1 MSSLLQIVIGATGI
15 MGHLLNHIGPLTIV
29 PAITLIGLSLFDVAS
44 ASASESQL
52 NSISTNA

>member
-15 MGHLLNHIGPLTIV
+15 MGHLLNHIGPLTIA

-44 ASASESQL
+44 ASASES
-52 NSISTNA
+52 